1 MGMLGRLATVI
12 VLAFGLAG
20 CTDHRIS
27 LSKFLEMREAQEMA
41 ATTQPASPVVADKL
55 IETGLGPY
63 RVGPSDVLLVT
74 LTTPLQVG
82 ALPPMRVRVNRG
94 GMLELPMV
102 KPMKVAGMEL
112 QDVENVVR
120 SAYVPDVYQQLAVSV
135 ELISGETTNVLVVG
149 SVAAPGLVQLYRN
162 EKNMLHA
169 IVRAGGVSEASSGV
183 ATLRR
188 LRRPAEEVTLD
199 LTDPVELQGALS
211 IDPLESGDI
220 IEVHAANPNTLYV
233 GGLVNAPRPQA
244 YPPGVEV
251 TILQALAASGG
262 VRTDV
267 TPKEATLIHR
277 MPDGSDVQVKLDL
290 NRISTG
296 KDPNITLDPGD
307 IVWVPETA
315 GTKVQDWFNRNFFIR
330 VGASATVNYDVT
342 GVEFLNRQ
350 DLQAGRGGTTRNLS
364 DRFDPFGQL
373 LQNQALQVIGSR
385 AAAAP

>member
-1 MGMLGRLATVI
+1 MLGRLSAVI
-12 VLAFGLAG
+12 VLAFSLAG
-20 CTDHRIS
+20 CADHRIS
-27 LSKFLEMREAQEMA
+27 LSKFLDMREAQEMA

-55 IETGLGPY
+55 VEAGLGPY
-63 RVGPSDVLLVT
+63 RVGPADVLVVT
-74 LTTPLQVG
+74 LTTPVQAG
-82 ALPPMRVRVNRG
+82 ALPPMRARVDREG
-94 GMLELPMV
+94 KLELPMV
-102 KPMKVAGMEL
+102 KPIKVVGMEL

-120 SAYVPDVYQQLAVSV
+120 SAYVPEVYQQLAVSV

-169 IVRAGGVSEASSGV
+169 IVKAGGVSEASSGV

-188 LRRPAEEVTLD
+188 LRRPAEEVTLN
-199 LTDPVELQGALS
+199 LTDPVELQRALG

-220 IEVHAANPNTLYV
+220 IEVHAASPNTLYV
-233 GGLVNAPRPQA
+233 GGLVNAPRPQT

-290 NRISTG
+290 DRLSTG

-350 DLQAGRGGTTRNLS
+350 DLQAGRGRTARNLS

-385 AAAAP
+385 TAAAP